1 MQDIACVAITLSVSV
16 MIMIEQKKDA
26 PNNPPYWVCTNC
38 KWAFE
43 ALQAA
48 NRHRCGNQEMED
60 NGQRFYSK
68 KILSN

>member
-1 MQDIACVAITLSVSV
+1 
-16 MIMIEQKKDA
+16 MIEQKRDA
-26 PNNPPYWVCTNC
+26 PNNPPYWVCTKC

-48 NRHRCGNQEMED
+48 NRHRCNNQDKED